1 LIVNFFSHKS
11 EFIYLKEQFE
21 LSEKEKQ
28 ILKELFH
35 KTIPLN
41 LITDVNYD
49 KFLKKSYKKKLY
61 YKLIML

>member
-11 EFIYLKEQFE
+11 EFLYLKEQFE

-49 KFLKKSYKKKLY
+49 KFLKKRVIKRNYLTS
-61 YKLIML
+61 